1 MEFDEKEEEE
11 KSPYEIVINNIKQQL
26 LNSSKQSTEIIN
38 DLQTELYMIKLTLN
52 KQKLKYINII
62 QL

>member
-38 DLQTELYMIKLTLN
+38 DLQTELYMTKLTLN

-62 QL
+62 

>member
-62 QL
+62 